1 MPHPSLK
8 QEIQRVLRHYF
19 EDLECVLK
27 GEGLDGG
34 YAPLLAELGL
44 QPQDFGE
51 QAGLTFEHY
60 LSALRIL
67 DTREQI
73 PGLGLKV
80 GALKRCGT
88 YGFTG
93 VAFLT
98 QSTFDQVHA
107 FAITAFEICYG
118 RFLRL
123 NILKEG
129 PWIRSRYE
137 LSPPALALFAP
148 LIEQTI
154 MTGYR
159 TLSEVL
165 PGKDWS
171 ECRAHFAFPPPAY
184 LPLYAKHIPFPC
196 LFNQPHNELC
206 CPASWDTVSSNLA
219 EDHIQ
224 AFCTTHFQ
232 AMLEEGREIPRL
244 EHQIRRILMEAPADR
259 LPKINEI
266 AAQLRM
272 PERTLR
278 ARLAQEACTFRTI
291 LNGVVIERAKEML
304 VGSSELSIKEIA
316 FRLGFSQPSNFN
328 RAFAK
333 STGSTPVGYRARQAE
348 GR

>member
-8 QEIQRVLRHYF
+8 QEIQRVLGHYF
-19 EDLECVLK
+19 EDLQCVMK
-27 GEGLDGG
+27 DEGLGELFS
-34 YAPLLAELGL
+34 PLLTELGL
-44 QPQDFGE
+44 QPEDLGDT
-51 QAGLTFEHY
+51 AGGLTFEHY
-60 LSALRIL
+60 LSALKIL
-67 DTREQI
+67 DAREHI

-98 QSTFDQVHA
+98 QSTFDQVHE

-137 LSPPALALFAP
+137 LSPPSLALFAP
-148 LIEQTI
+148 LIEQTL

-171 ECRAHFAFPPPAY
+171 ECRAHFAFPPPPY
-184 LPLYAKHIPFPC
+184 LSLYTKSLPFPC
-196 LFNQPHNELC
+196 LFDQPHNELC

-232 AMLEEGREIPRL
+232 AMLAEGRELPRL

-266 AAQLRM
+266 ATQLRM

-278 ARLAQEACTFRTI
+278 ARLAQEDTSFRAI
-291 LNGVVIERAKEML
+291 LNEVVIERAKEML
-304 VGSSELSIKEIA
+304 SASRALSIKEIA
-316 FRLGFSQPSNFN
+316 FHLGFSQPSNFN

-333 STGSTPVGYRARQAE
+333 STGFTPAGYRARQ
-348 GR
+348 G